1 MSAMRAIPEFAAMI
15 LALAMPITAQGAANV
30 YRCVDRG
37 AVTYQ
42 DMPCGT
48 QDGAKLVLPDSPA
61 ARSSNPEDLDRLR
74 KRVDAMT
81 YERRQRE
88 IEAELADIERRL
100 AALNRDQAAEI
111 DAIKGRQ
118 QYIAATVP
126 SYQWD
131 RGAMDQAIAEEMKA
145 VAAKYRARTDAAQR
159 RLLQLRNEQSALTP
173 PPR

>member
-1 MSAMRAIPEFAAMI
+1 MSAARA
-15 LALAMPITAQGAANV
+15 LALIAALTSALALPPPTQGAANV
-30 YRCVDRG
+30 YRCVDKG

-48 QDGAKLVLPDSPA
+48 PDGAKLVLPDSPA
-61 ARSSNPEDLDRLR
+61 ARSSNPEDLDQLR

-88 IEAELADIERRL
+88 IATELADIERRL
-100 AALNRDQAAEI
+100 AALNRDQASEI
-111 DAIKGRQ
+111 VALKERQ
-118 QYIAATVP
+118 QYIASTVP

-131 RGAMDQAIAEEMKA
+131 RGAMDQAIADEMKA

-159 RLLQLRNEQSALTP
+159 RIVQLRNEQAALTP